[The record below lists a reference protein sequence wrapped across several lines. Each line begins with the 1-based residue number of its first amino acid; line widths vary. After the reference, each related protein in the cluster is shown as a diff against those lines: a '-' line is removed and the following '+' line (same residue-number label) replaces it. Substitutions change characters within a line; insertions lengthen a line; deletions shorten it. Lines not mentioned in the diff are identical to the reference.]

1 MHKLQIYL
9 IYLALVLITLAA
21 FEPLRQNSFVDYDDG
36 KYITA
41 NNQVQA
47 GLNAK
52 TITWAFTTGHTGNW
66 HPITW
71 LSHALDCQLFGL
83 NPEGHH
89 LVNLFFHVVNTLLL
103 FWVLKDMTGAV
114 CRSAFVAAAFALH
127 PLHVESVAW
136 ASERKDVLSGLFC
149 MLTIAAYIRYVR
161 QKSTLWYLLALF
173 AFAAGLM
180 AKPMLVTLP
189 FVLLLLDYWPLNRLV
204 RVTSHEPA
212 LRSFSVEG
220 SRAAILEK
228 LPFFILSAILSVVVF
243 LVQQSAKSVVAIQSI
258 TLTARAVNALAAY
271 LMYMEKMIWPAR
283 LAVLYPHP
291 VNRLMVS
298 EAAVGLFLLVVITSR
313 IMGLMPDR
321 KYLPV
326 GWLWFIGTLVPV
338 IGLVQVGQQAMAD
351 RYTYIPSIGLFIII
365 AWGAADLTAKW
376 PSQKIALAASAAVVL
391 MAMLLSAR
399 TQVRYWKNSF
409 TLFEHAI
416 AVTKDNY
423 IMQSNLGSAFRLKGD
438 LDKAIDHY
446 SQALKIQP
454 DLSDTHYNFALALQ
468 AKGSLD
474 DALTHFRESLRI
486 KPDSPSVLNAAASIL
501 VKHPSLKMQDP
512 AEAVR
517 LAERAAELTNLKKP
531 TVLSTLAA
539 AYAAAGQFDKAV
551 KTAQLALDIART
563 ARNDELA
570 DQILQQLQSY
580 KQGKP

>member
-9 IYLALVLITLAA
+9 IYLALVLITLIA
-21 FEPLRQNSFVDYDDG
+21 FEPLRQNGFVDYDDG
-36 KYITA
+36 KYVTA
-41 NNQVQA
+41 NSQVQA

-52 TITWAFTTGHTGNW
+52 TIVWAFTTGHTGNW

-71 LSHALDCQLFGL
+71 LSLMLDCELFGL
-83 NPEGHH
+83 DPKGHH
-89 LVNLFFHVVNTLLL
+89 LVNLLFHVANTLLL
-103 FWVLKDMTGAV
+103 FWVLKGMTGAV
-114 CRSAFVAAAFALH
+114 WRSAFVAAAFALH

-136 ASERKDVLSGLFC
+136 ASERKDVLSALFW

-161 QKSTLWYLLALF
+161 QKNTFWYLLALF

-189 FVLLLLDYWPLNRLV
+189 FVLLLLDYWPLNRIILN
-204 RVTSHEPA
+204 SKPYP
-212 LRSFSVEG
+212 LS
-220 SRAAILEK
+220 AIRYTLYEK
-228 LPFFILSAILSVVVF
+228 LPFFILSAVMSVVVF

-258 TLTARAVNALAAY
+258 TLTSRAVNALAAY
-271 LMYMEKMIWPAR
+271 LMYMEKMIWPAH

-291 VNRLMVS
+291 VNRLMVT

-313 IMGLMPDR
+313 IIDSAPNR

-326 GWLWFIGTLVPV
+326 GWLWFLGTLVPV

-391 MAMLLSAR
+391 MAMLLSTR
-399 TQVRYWKNSF
+399 MQVRYWKNSF

-438 LDKAIDHY
+438 FDKAIDHY

-454 DLSDTHYNFALALQ
+454 DLSETHYNLALALQ
-468 AKGSLD
+468 AKGRLD
-474 DALTHFRESLRI
+474 DALAHFRESLRI
-486 KPDSPSVLNAAASIL
+486 NPDSPAVLNAAASIL
-501 VKHPSLKMQDP
+501 VKHPGLKMQDP

-517 LAERAAELTNLKKP
+517 LAERAAELTTKLKKP
-531 TVLSTLAA
+531 AVLSTLAA
-539 AYAAAGQFDKAV
+539 AYAAAGQFDKAA
-551 KTAQLALDIART
+551 KTAQLALDLART
-563 ARNDELA
+563 AQNDELA
-570 DQILQQLQSY
+570 DQIFQQLQSY

>member
-1 MHKLQIYL
+1 
-9 IYLALVLITLAA
+9 
-21 FEPLRQNSFVDYDDG
+21 
-36 KYITA
+36 
-41 NNQVQA
+41 
-47 GLNAK
+47 
-52 TITWAFTTGHTGNW
+52 
-66 HPITW
+66 
-71 LSHALDCQLFGL
+71 
-83 NPEGHH
+83 
-89 LVNLFFHVVNTLLL
+89 
-103 FWVLKDMTGAV
+103 MTGAV
-114 CRSAFVAAAFALH
+114 WQSAYVAATFALH

-136 ASERKDVLSGLFC
+136 ASERKDVLSALFW

-189 FVLLLLDYWPLNRLV
+189 FVLLLLDYWPLNRI
-204 RVTSHEPA
+204 
-212 LRSFSVEG
+212 
-220 SRAAILEK
+220 ILNSK
-228 LPFFILSAILSVVVF
+228 PYPLSAIRYTLYEKFPFFVLSAVMSIVVF

-313 IMGLMPDR
+313 IIGLAPDR

-326 GWLWFIGTLVPV
+326 GWLWFLGTLVPV

-351 RYTYIPSIGLFIII
+351 RYTYIPSIGLFIIV

-376 PSQKIALAASAAVVL
+376 PSQKIALAVSAAVVL
-391 MAMLLSAR
+391 MAMLLSTR

-446 SQALKIQP
+446 SQALQIQP
-454 DLSDTHYNFALALQ
+454 DLSETHYNLALALQ
-468 AKGSLD
+468 AKGRLD

-486 KPDSPSVLNAAASIL
+486 KPDSPAVLNAAASIL

-551 KTAQLALDIART
+551 KTAQLALDFART
-563 ARNDELA
+563 AQNDELT